1 MNGGEGLE
9 EIGMGAFSECT
20 SLNEI
25 LIPPAAKLINDK
37 EFLNCSQLTRT
48 LNGGEG
54 LKEIEEGA
62 LYSECISLHKI
73 LVPPT
78 VKTIKN

>member
-1 MNGGEGLE
+1 VNGGEGLE
-9 EIGMGAFSECT
+9 EIGMGEFSKCT

-25 LIPPAAKLINDK
+25 LIPPAVKLINDK
-37 EFLNCSQLTRT
+37 AFLNCSQLTRT

-54 LKEIEEGA
+54 LEEIEEGA